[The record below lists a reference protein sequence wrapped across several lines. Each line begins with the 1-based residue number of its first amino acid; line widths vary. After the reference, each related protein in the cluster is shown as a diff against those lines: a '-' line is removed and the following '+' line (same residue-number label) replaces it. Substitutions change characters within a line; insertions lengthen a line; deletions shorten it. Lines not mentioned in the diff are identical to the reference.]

1 MNKVFVERRAL
12 VVDNGEVVQ
21 DDYIQGQKDVDGTL
35 TVDGRVD
42 GQPIHYQQLP
52 HTRKQMH
59 HNHHHDYPSKQTTRK
74 QKKQKQKRE
83 TKEKK
88 GKKQT
93 REKKK

>member
-52 HTRKQMH
+52 QTRKQMH
-59 HNHHHDYPSKQTTRK
+59 HHQHDYPSKQTTRK
-74 QKKQKQKRE
+74 QKTRKQKTRKQKNPRKQKRE
-83 TKEKK
+83 
-88 GKKQT
+88 
-93 REKKK
+93 KKK

>member
-59 HNHHHDYPSKQTTRK
+59 HNHHHYPSKQTTRK
-74 QKKQKQKRE
+74 QKKQKQKNEKKEKNPRKQK
-83 TKEKK
+83 KEKK
-88 GKKQT
+88 KK
-93 REKKK
+93 